1 MLGFVAPMVLRK
13 FCDEFPRPSPCLLL
27 YIHRPALMGVRMMNE
42 EQRQSAEQLSLARQ
56 ANMLAIGAVLIAA
69 FSMII
74 ALISLGVALF
84 K

>member
-1 MLGFVAPMVLRK
+1 
-13 FCDEFPRPSPCLLL
+13 
-27 YIHRPALMGVRMMNE
+27 MGVRMMNE